1 MGDKYACVMFKCAAD
16 ADALNDMLT
25 KFGFKPW
32 KVTLQEPD
40 YVDAMSVV
48 LNEMN
53 VALFKA
59 LSGKANN
66 KEYPHD

>member
-16 ADALNDMLT
+16 ADTLNDLLT

-40 YVDAMSVV
+40 YVDAMSAV
-48 LNEMN
+48 LNEMH
-53 VALFKA
+53 VALVKA
-59 LSGKANN
+59 LSDKAN
-66 KEYPHD
+66 KEKQHD